1 MNIIIPM
8 AGMGKRLRPHTLT
21 TPKPLLPVAGKPIVQ
36 RLVED
41 IAKVVTEPIER
52 IAFVI
57 GNFGPAVEQQLLDIA
72 QSVGAKGSI
81 HYQTEALGTAHAI
94 LCAQEA
100 LVGKVLVAYAD
111 TLFRA
116 DFKLDDNKQGA
127 IWVKKV
133 DQPEQFG
140 VVKLNDDGSIEGFYE
155 KPKSFVSD
163 MAIIGIYYFKDGEY
177 LRAELQNLLDKKI
190 TTGGEYG
197 ITDALQNM
205 MKKGTIFHTESV
217 EAWLDCGNKDATVD
231 TNRQVL
237 AYAMDQMQ
245 IDDLISAEA
254 DVDEA
259 IIIEPCFIGKG
270 TVITH
275 SVIGPYVS
283 IGENVTIHQSI
294 IRNSIIQN
302 NAIIEGKH
310 LNNSMIGQHTSLTG
324 RFTEMSLG
332 DYNEIADE

>member
-41 IAKVVTEPIER
+41 IAKVIAEPIDE

-57 GNFGPAVEQQLLDIA
+57 GEFGKEVENQLLEIA

-81 HYQTEALGTAHAI
+81 HYQHEALGTAHAI
-94 LCAQEA
+94 LCAEKL
-100 LVGKVLVAYAD
+100 LVGKVVVAYAD

-116 DFKLDDNKQGA
+116 DFKLDDHKEGA
-127 IWVKKV
+127 IWVKQV
-133 DQPEQFG
+133 ATPEQFG

-155 KPKSFVSD
+155 KPKTFISD
-163 MAIIGIYYFKDGEY
+163 LAIIGIYYFRDGEY
-177 LRAELQNLLDKKI
+177 LHKELQYLLDQKI

-205 MKKGTIFHTESV
+205 MKKGTRFHTESV

-231 TNRQVL
+231 TNKQVL
-237 AYAMDQMQ
+237 AFAMEDDQFE
-245 IDDLISAEA
+245 DLISDEA
-254 DVDEA
+254 DIEDSLIV
-259 IIIEPCFIGKG
+259 EPCFIGKG
-270 TVITH
+270 AVITH

-283 IGENVTIHQSI
+283 VGEDTVIHQSV

-302 NAIIEGKH
+302 NAVIEGK
-310 LNNSMIGQHTSLTG
+310 LLQNSMIGKYAKLTG
-324 RFTEMSLG
+324 QFDELSLG
-332 DYNEIADE
+332 DYNELLS

>member
-41 IAKVVTEPIER
+41 IAKVIAEPIDE

-57 GNFGPAVEQQLLDIA
+57 GEFGKEVENQLLEIA

-81 HYQTEALGTAHAI
+81 HYQHEALGTAHAI
-94 LCAQEA
+94 LCAEKL
-100 LVGKVLVAYAD
+100 LVGKVVVAYAD

-116 DFKLDDNKQGA
+116 DFKLDDHKEGA
-127 IWVKKV
+127 IWVKQV
-133 DQPEQFG
+133 ATPEQFG

-155 KPKSFVSD
+155 KPKTFISD
-163 MAIIGIYYFKDGEY
+163 LAIIGIYYFRDGEY
-177 LRAELQNLLDKKI
+177 LHKELQYLLDQKI

-205 MKKGTIFHTESV
+205 MKKGTRFHTESV

-231 TNRQVL
+231 TNKQVL
-237 AYAMDQMQ
+237 AFAMEDDQFE
-245 IDDLISAEA
+245 DLISDEA
-254 DVDEA
+254 DIEDSLIV
-259 IIIEPCFIGKG
+259 EPCFIGKG
-270 TVITH
+270 AVITH

-283 IGENVTIHQSI
+283 VGEGAVIHQSV

-302 NAIIEGKH
+302 NAVIEGK
-310 LNNSMIGQHTSLTG
+310 LLQNSMIGKYAKLTG
-324 RFTEMSLG
+324 QFDELSLG
-332 DYNEIADE
+332 DYNELLS

>member
-41 IAKVVTEPIER
+41 IAKVIAEQIDE

-57 GNFGPAVEQQLLDIA
+57 GEFGKEVENQLLEIA

-81 HYQTEALGTAHAI
+81 HYQHEALGTAHAI
-94 LCAQEA
+94 LCAEKL
-100 LVGKVLVAYAD
+100 LVGKVVVAYAD

-116 DFKLDDNKQGA
+116 DFKLDDHKEGA
-127 IWVKKV
+127 IWVKQV
-133 DQPEQFG
+133 ATPEQFG

-155 KPKSFVSD
+155 KPKTFISD
-163 MAIIGIYYFKDGEY
+163 LAIIGIYYFRDGEY
-177 LRAELQNLLDKKI
+177 LHKELQYLLDQKI

-205 MKKGTIFHTESV
+205 MKKGTRFHTESV

-231 TNRQVL
+231 TNKQVL
-237 AYAMDQMQ
+237 AFAMEDDQFE
-245 IDDLISAEA
+245 DLISDEA
-254 DVDEA
+254 DIEDSLIV
-259 IIIEPCFIGKG
+259 EPCFIGKG
-270 TVITH
+270 AVITH

-283 IGENVTIHQSI
+283 VGEGAVIHQSV

-302 NAIIEGKH
+302 NAVIEGK
-310 LNNSMIGQHTSLTG
+310 LLQNSMIGKYAKLTG
-324 RFTEMSLG
+324 QFDELSLG
-332 DYNEIADE
+332 DYNELLS